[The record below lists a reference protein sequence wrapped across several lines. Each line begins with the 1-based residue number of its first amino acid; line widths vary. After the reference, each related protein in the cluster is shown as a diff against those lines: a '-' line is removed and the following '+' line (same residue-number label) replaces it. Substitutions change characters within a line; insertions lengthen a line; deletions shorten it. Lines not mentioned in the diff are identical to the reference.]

1 MRFFVISPKRFN
13 LMILGRL
20 MKGGIIK

>member
-1 MRFFVISPKRFN
+1 MRFFVISQKRFN